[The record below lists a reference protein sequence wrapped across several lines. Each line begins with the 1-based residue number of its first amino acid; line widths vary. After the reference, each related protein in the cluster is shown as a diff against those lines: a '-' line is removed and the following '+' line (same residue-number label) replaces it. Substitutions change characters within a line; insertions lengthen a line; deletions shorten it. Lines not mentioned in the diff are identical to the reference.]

1 MTLFHL
7 LFISLRPWSLARWFR
22 TTLFFALPILADPS
36 VTTNPSELAAQ
47 EYAAHRSRW
56 VQSPTNSVEAWEF
69 GRAAF
74 DWSDFATNQSQKAAI
89 AGKGIQ
95 ACRQSLTNQPS
106 APAHY
111 YLALNLGRLAETKGL
126 SALHLIREMEQEL
139 ISAQTLDP
147 LFDHA
152 GADRTLG
159 LLYRDAPGWPVSLGD
174 TAKAT
179 RHLEA
184 CTRLDGEFPENRLA
198 LAELYAHGHRTDL
211 FEAQMLALDALWESA
226 RQRLKGPEWQQSWQ
240 DWDRRRRKLKAL
252 LPTHR

>member
-1 MTLFHL
+1 MTRKFRRPGGCFLAL
-7 LFISLRPWSLARWFR
+7 LIFG
-22 TTLFFALPILADPS
+22 LPILADQQS
-36 VTTNPSELAAQ
+36 TNTPSERAAQ

-56 VQSPTNSVEAWEF
+56 GQVPTNAVDAWEF

-74 DWSDFATNQSQKAAI
+74 DWADFATNTSQKAAI
-89 AGKGIQ
+89 AEKGIQ

-139 ISAQTLDP
+139 IAAQTLDP
-147 LFDHA
+147 HFDHA

-174 TAKAT
+174 VSKAT
-179 RHLEA
+179 KHLEA

-198 LAELYAHGHRTDL
+198 LAELYAHRHRIDL
-211 FEAQMLALDALWESA
+211 LAAELLALDALWENA
-226 RQRLKGPEWQQSWQ
+226 RQRFQGVEWQLAWQ
-240 DWDRRRRKLKAL
+240 DWDRRRLALKAL
-252 LPTHR
+252 HPPSHPGR